1 MLCAARSRRPRSI
14 AASGRGAPFAAADT
28 VKAVLAHRPD
38 AELLALWLADAVL
51 ARRLGW
57 PLPVPLLAAA
67 LLHPSLRTAG
77 RRPHP
82 ADPGWTQNCCAA
94 YALAAAQ
101 ACDLHAELGRRAAKL
116 LAAVPQLRAKG
127 RGSAVIETLLA
138 EDAVLPSGR
147 GGSMSDRAPP
157 AAVRSPGL
165 SRRGA
170 RTDRTRDVPAL
181 RAVTMAR
188 TRSKKPKIFDRE
200 LTDLPNPLRRREF
213 MMRIEAV
220 LFASPRPV
228 SRETLSSL
236 IGGDSHLD
244 QLIADIREELRARP
258 YELVAVAGGFAYRTR
273 PAYADVIWASGVVA
287 ATTENL
293 SPLEGLV
300 VTVVGYFQ
308 PITRAA
314 ICDILGK
321 PVSRDILSVLRRAGL
336 IAAGPRSPQPGAPV
350 TYVTTKAFLD
360 RFGLDSL
367 RDLPDFDRLEEAGL
381 LGTVPLPDELRS
393 ALGITDAEPGAEAD
407 EDRGDDEDEKIAA
420 VEE

>member
-1 MLCAARSRRPRSI
+1 M
-14 AASGRGAPFAAADT
+14 
-28 VKAVLAHRPD
+28 
-38 AELLALWLADAVL
+38 
-51 ARRLGW
+51 
-57 PLPVPLLAAA
+57 
-67 LLHPSLRTAG
+67 
-77 RRPHP
+77 
-82 ADPGWTQNCCAA
+82 
-94 YALAAAQ
+94 
-101 ACDLHAELGRRAAKL
+101 
-116 LAAVPQLRAKG
+116 
-127 RGSAVIETLLA
+127 
-138 EDAVLPSGR
+138 
-147 GGSMSDRAPP
+147 
-157 AAVRSPGL
+157 
-165 SRRGA
+165 
-170 RTDRTRDVPAL
+170 
-181 RAVTMAR
+181 TMAR
-188 TRSKKPKIFDRE
+188 TSSKKPKIFDCE

-350 TYVTTKAFLD
+350 TYVTTKLFLE
-360 RFGLDSL
+360 RWGLDSL
-367 RDLPDFDRLEEAGL
+367 RDLPDIDRLEEAGL

-407 EDRGDDEDEKIAA
+407 EDRGGHEEEKIAA

>member
-1 MLCAARSRRPRSI
+1 
-14 AASGRGAPFAAADT
+14 
-28 VKAVLAHRPD
+28 
-38 AELLALWLADAVL
+38 
-51 ARRLGW
+51 
-57 PLPVPLLAAA
+57 
-67 LLHPSLRTAG
+67 
-77 RRPHP
+77 
-82 ADPGWTQNCCAA
+82 
-94 YALAAAQ
+94 
-101 ACDLHAELGRRAAKL
+101 
-116 LAAVPQLRAKG
+116 
-127 RGSAVIETLLA
+127 
-138 EDAVLPSGR
+138 
-147 GGSMSDRAPP
+147 
-157 AAVRSPGL
+157 
-165 SRRGA
+165 
-170 RTDRTRDVPAL
+170 
-181 RAVTMAR
+181 MAR
-188 TRSKKPKIFDRE
+188 TSSKKPKIFDRE
-200 LTDLPNPLRRREF
+200 LTDLPEPLRRREF

-220 LFASPRPV
+220 LFASPHPV

-273 PAYADVIWASGVVA
+273 PAYADVILASGVVA

-336 IAAGPRSPQPGAPV
+336 IAAGPRSPQPGAPM

-367 RDLPDFDRLEEAGL
+367 RDLPDFDRLEDAGL

-393 ALGITDAEPGAEAD
+393 ALGITDAEAAGLKRMKTGAMTRMKRLALWPRND
-407 EDRGDDEDEKIAA
+407 PSDRPPTVWVLSRPREP
-420 VEE
+420 